1 MVLKHPGP
9 QLSGRTPG
17 LGTYPARAPRR
28 PSTAEEETRVTRPTR
43 PARGAMTDPAG
54 TTHPGSPT
62 HATRAPRAARRAGS
76 AAAPGTAASAL
87 LVLALL
93 AGCGGS
99 PDQHS
104 PSTTSS
110 PSAQSTAEPTNEPD
124 APGPTPAPTED
135 PATSPSSEPPSAGP
149 ALVVHAD
156 VSSGAV
162 AVDHEAAETGEP
174 ATVSAVPDADTGAVL
189 TLTLPDPQASV
200 TLDVPAVSGGA
211 APGGAARSEA
221 DRSAAVTSADDRLV
235 LGVSSPESTAP
246 DGSHPPVRWS
256 ADDDGP
262 RLVLDLG
269 DVDPADFPL
278 VVTTHLGTSV
288 VASTSWGER
297 EGGRSLAVTPTDW
310 GRVSGATGSVFA
322 WADLLAA
329 DPTADTPGM
338 EEQLQC
344 HLLGAREKATWNLE
358 PWRPAVSLVE
368 YALARCNPT

>member
-1 MVLKHPGP
+1 M
-9 QLSGRTPG
+9 
-17 LGTYPARAPRR
+17 
-28 PSTAEEETRVTRPTR
+28 TRPT
-43 PARGAMTDPAG
+43 
-54 TTHPGSPT
+54 H
-62 HATRAPRAARRAGS
+62 AARRAGT
-76 AAAPGTAASAL
+76 ATVPGTAASAL

-99 PDQHS
+99 PSQTS

-110 PSAQSTAEPTNEPD
+110 PSAQPTVEPD
-124 APGPTPAPTED
+124 APGPAPAPTE
-135 PATSPSSEPPSAGP
+135 AQAASPSSEPSPASPS
-149 ALVVHAD
+149 LVVHAD

-162 AVDHEAAETGEP
+162 VLDHETAGTSPETGEP
-174 ATVSAVPDADTGAVL
+174 ATVSSVPDADTGAVL
-189 TLTLPDPQASV
+189 TLTLPDPQTSV
-200 TLDVPAVSGGA
+200 SLDVPGVPDGA
-211 APGGAARSEA
+211 NRSEA
-221 DRSAAVTSADDRLV
+221 DRSAAVTSPDGRLV
-235 LGVSSPESTAP
+235 LGMSSPKSAAP

-256 ADDDGP
+256 AEDGGP

-269 DVDPADFPL
+269 DVDPTAFPL

>member
-1 MVLKHPGP
+1 M
-9 QLSGRTPG
+9 
-17 LGTYPARAPRR
+17 
-28 PSTAEEETRVTRPTR
+28 TRPT
-43 PARGAMTDPAG
+43 
-54 TTHPGSPT
+54 
-62 HATRAPRAARRAGS
+62 RAARRAGS
-76 AAAPGTAASAL
+76 AAVPGTAASAL

-110 PSAQSTAEPTNEPD
+110 PSAESTGEPTAGPD
-124 APGPTPAPTED
+124 TAAPPPAPTED
-135 PATSPSSEPPSAGP
+135 QTTSPSSEPSPAGP
-149 ALVVHAD
+149 TLVVHAD

-162 AVDHEAAETGEP
+162 VLDHEPSGEGEGTSPETGEP
-174 ATVSAVPDADTGAVL
+174 ATASSVPDADTGAVL
-189 TLTLPDPQASV
+189 TLTLADPQTSV
-200 TLDVPAVSGGA
+200 SLDVPAV
-211 APGGAARSEA
+211 PDGAARSEA

-235 LGVSSPESTAP
+235 LGASSPESTAP

-256 ADDDGP
+256 ADDGAP

-344 HLLGAREKATWNLE
+344 HLLGARDKASWNLE